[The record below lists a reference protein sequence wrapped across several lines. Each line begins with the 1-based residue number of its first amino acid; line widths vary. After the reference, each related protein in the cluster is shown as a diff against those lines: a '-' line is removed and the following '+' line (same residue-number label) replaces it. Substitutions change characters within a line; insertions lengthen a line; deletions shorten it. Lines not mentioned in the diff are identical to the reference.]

1 MKWIWGI
8 GKTILCLLFVS
19 AVESHLN
26 ETIDSS
32 TSALNDLPISQN
44 HTRKLLEL
52 CFSDRMNPVII
63 TKDLVKVFHGITD
76 NKEGN
81 ISVIAIDKNLNW
93 MNYWYDSKFI
103 VYPSYATVILSG
115 DSIKSKC
122 FVLSPNVFQC
132 LSNKISNIKEHF
144 KSINY
149 WSITTTF
156 LVSGNHCDD
165 ASKALGWLWGKEI
178 TTSYFLCPNE
188 FNNNTMIYTM
198 NPFGDRA
205 PKPWEKVETQDQ
217 PCDVCTLYR
226 MSFIDDAEICSN
238 VTFDKTEIL
247 NGYKLGV
254 IMNPSKILRKTKF
267 FFDNLYSAMNMT
279 PVHPYRESGYFHLM
293 SGDPLPLDYSETKLN
308 NIIPY
313 FEQGGY
319 VIVTQKQ
326 SFVPTLDQVIDSF
339 FTRERIVMS
348 SVILLVLFL
357 MMFLNNRYDFGATVL
372 DLVAFL
378 LDMGISTPILR
389 LSMRITFMSAT
400 LFALIFNPVLQGQ
413 VISLLSRP
421 GHRNVQSL
429 KDLIDHDY
437 RVYFRSQEIT
447 NKLRENQPWDD
458 DFIVHYWDM
467 FSRNKN
473 NDACLSKVRNDSSVA
488 CILDYTEL
496 EHIDQNLHY
505 SKEFSNKYRV
515 FLTNR
520 HFPLNERINKIAL
533 KLFETG
539 HLNYAER
546 REFYKIL
553 LERKRKIERI
563 KELIKHNQLDLEDFE
578 LIYITMTLATAWAII
593 VFGIEV
599 LIKKIV
605 TFLDKRAKES
615 DKRKLMIRET
625 IASTVRRMAIVTQQL

>member
-1 MKWIWGI
+1 MKWIWGM
-8 GKTILCLLFVS
+8 GKMILSLLFVS

-52 CFSDRMNPVII
+52 CFSDRMNPVVI
-63 TKDLVKVFHGITD
+63 TEDLVKVFHGITD

-81 ISVIAIDKNLNW
+81 ISVITIDENLHWTKYQN
-93 MNYWYDSKFI
+93 DPKFI
-103 VYPSYATVILSG
+103 VYPSYSTVILSG
-115 DSIKSKC
+115 DSIKSEC
-122 FVLSPNVFQC
+122 FALSSDTQC
-132 LSNKISNIKEHF
+132 SSGISDIEEHF
-144 KSINY
+144 DYVNY

-156 LVSGNHCDD
+156 LVSGNQCDD
-165 ASKALGWLWGKEI
+165 ASKALGWLWRKEI
-178 TTSYFLCPNE
+178 STSYFLCPNE

-198 NPFGDRA
+198 NPFGDIA
-205 PKPWEKVETQDQ
+205 PEPWEKVETQDKL
-217 PCDVCTLYR
+217 CYVCTIYR
-226 MSFIDDAEICSN
+226 MSFSNDAEICPN
-238 VTFDKTEIL
+238 VTFDKTKIL
-247 NGYKLGV
+247 HGYELGT
-254 IMNPSKILRKTKF
+254 MMLPPKMLRKTKVF
-267 FFDNLYSAMNMT
+267 FENLYSAMNVT
-279 PVHPYRESGYFHLM
+279 PVHPYRERGYLNLI
-293 SGDPLPLDYSETKLN
+293 SGDPWPIDNSIMGLHK
-308 NIIPY
+308 IIPY

-339 FTRERIVMS
+339 FTRERIIMS
-348 SVILLVLFL
+348 LVILSVLFL

-437 RVYFRSQEIT
+437 RVYFRYQEIT
-447 NKLRENQPWDD
+447 NKLRENRPWDD
-458 DFIVHYWDM
+458 DAMVHFWDM
-467 FSRNKN
+467 LSRNKHQ
-473 NDACLSKVRNDSSVA
+473 DDCLSKVRNDSSVA
-488 CILDYTEL
+488 CILDYTQL
-496 EHIDQNLHY
+496 EHIDENLHY

-515 FLTNR
+515 FKTER
-520 HFPLNERINKIAL
+520 HFSLNERINKIAL

-546 REFYKIL
+546 REFHKIL

>member
-1 MKWIWGI
+1 MKWIWRMGE
-8 GKTILCLLFVS
+8 TILCLLFVS

-26 ETIDSS
+26 LTIDSP
-32 TSALNDLPISQN
+32 TSALNDIPISQN

-52 CFSDRMNPVII
+52 CFSDRMNPVVI
-63 TKDLVKVFHGITD
+63 TKDLDKMFRGITD
-76 NKEGN
+76 NKERN
-81 ISVIAIDKNLNW
+81 ISVIIIDENLRW
-93 MNYWYDSKFI
+93 RYWHDRNLI
-103 VYPSYATVILSG
+103 VYPSYSTVILSG
-115 DSIKSKC
+115 DSIKSEC
-122 FVLSPNVFQC
+122 FVLSPNVFKC
-132 LSNKISNIKEHF
+132 RPNKISDIEKHF
-144 KSINY
+144 YSVNY

-156 LVSGNHCDD
+156 LVPGNQCDD
-165 ASKALGWLWGKEI
+165 ASKALGWLWEKEI
-178 TTSYFLCPNE
+178 STSFFLCPNE
-188 FNNNTMIYTM
+188 FNNDTMIYTM

-205 PKPWEKVETQDQ
+205 PKPWEKVETPDK
-217 PCDVCTLYR
+217 PCDVCTFYR
-226 MSFIDDAEICSN
+226 MSFINDAEICSN

-247 NGYKLGV
+247 NGYKFGV
-254 IMNPSKILRKTKF
+254 FFYGPKALRKTEIF
-267 FFDNLYSAMNMT
+267 FKNLLSAMNVT
-279 PVHPYRESGYFHLM
+279 PSDPFRLRGHLN
-293 SGDPLPLDYSETKLN
+293 LPLIDPVPFDYSMKQLY

-339 FTRERIVMS
+339 FTRERIIMS

-357 MMFLNNRYDFGATVL
+357 MMFLNNQYDFGATVL

-389 LSMRITFMSAT
+389 LSMLITFMSAT

-413 VISLLSRP
+413 VTSLLSRP
-421 GHRNVQSL
+421 GHRNVRSM

-437 RVYFRSQEIT
+437 RVYFGPIEIT
-447 NKLRENQPWDD
+447 NKLRENRRWDD
-458 DFIVHYWDM
+458 DFNDPYWNM
-467 FSRNKN
+467 ILRHKIQ
-473 NDACLSKVRNDSSVA
+473 DACLTKVRNDSSAA

-496 EHIDQNLHY
+496 EHIDENLHY
-505 SKEFSNKYRV
+505 SEEFSNKYRV
-515 FLTNR
+515 FLTDR
-520 HFPLNERINKIAL
+520 HFLLNERINKIAL

-546 REFYKIL
+546 REFHKIL

-578 LIYITMTLATAWAII
+578 LIYITMTLAIAWAII

-625 IASTVRRMAIVTQQL
+625 IASTVRRIAIITQQL